1 VSDADLKCQ
10 AAYWPQTWIHC
21 GCPVS
26 SVATNIKRKVKA
38 RYKVEVHRSNNK
50 WHQDSLQHEKNGQSL
65 VRKATEISGRKF

>member
-38 RYKVEVHRSNNK
+38 RYSP
-50 WHQDSLQHEKNGQSL
+50 S
-65 VRKATEISGRKF
+65 F